1 MQRLA
6 EDLKLPFFDE
16 ELTDRAVKAGDRKG
30 SCPHSDL
37 CVLLDLFT
45 LSRLCVLGCGY
56 LHVLR
61 IVKISDRVTD
71 FMFASHPT
79 GSVFENN
86 VDDKTYMKWQSV
98 IGENYSEKD
107 RAVVIP
113 VTGFYFV
120 YARFALRCYDDDEG
134 FKTFSVQ
141 LHRLPFGYN
150 DNVSLADSRD
160 AIKCPSERYR
170 TVFVGQLFELEEE
183 DQVKVSLREDQL
195 PQHLGVAEEGKSFFD
210 HAAA

>member
-1 MQRLA
+1 MKNPLQFHLLYFCSWCNGKDKILRSSHKIHIK
-6 EDLKLPFFDE
+6 DII
-16 ELTDRAVKAGDRKG
+16 EL
-30 SCPHSDL
+30 
-37 CVLLDLFT
+37 
-45 LSRLCVLGCGY
+45 
-56 LHVLR
+56 
-61 IVKISDRVTD
+61 
-71 FMFASHPT
+71 
-79 GSVFENN
+79 FENN

-120 YARFALRCYDDDEG
+120 YVRFALRCHDDDEG

-160 AIKCPSERYR
+160 SIKCPSERYR

-183 DQVKVSLREDQL
+183 DQVKVSLREGYKL
-195 PQHLGVAEEGKSFFD
+195 IASSSFGIFRV
-210 HAAA
+210 